1 MKRILLAAT
10 AAAVLGCMPTTAR
23 AQMSN
28 DSESA
33 TLSASLPLSAYIDLD
48 RATVAF
54 PTLTTAQ
61 LRAGY
66 SDVTTPLVVTF
77 GGNGALTLSYNWISG
92 ISGPSASIPYSSVE
106 VAVDGGA
113 FGAMAVGNN
122 AWITAEP
129 GDHTRSLAF
138 RLKVDMLMKPE
149 AYSGRVGFGVV
160 AR

>member
-10 AAAVLGCMPTTAR
+10 AAAVLGCIPTTAR

-66 SDVTTPLVVTF
+66 SDVTTPLVLTF
-77 GGNGALTLSYNWISG
+77 GGNGALTLSYNWITG
-92 ISGPSASIPYSSVE
+92 VAGPTSMIPYSSVE
-106 VAVDGGA
+106 
-113 FGAMAVGNN
+113 MAVNGGTFAPMSTGNN
-122 AWITAEP
+122 NWITEVP
-129 GDHTRSLAF
+129 GDHTRSVTF
-138 RLKVDMLMKPE
+138 RVKVDMLTVPE